1 MPQRRYDVPWSW
13 ETLTLVQALRPIA
26 VFLDIK
32 QLPAHFPK
40 AKRLHVALGDNLP
53 RLREWFRAFY
63 HKPRNGG
70 SNGGIGITTAGCRP
84 DRAPQKAGVNYVL
97 LNPVFDEGSQMEL
110 LCKDVL
116 PRV

>member
-63 HKPRNGG
+63 HKPEMADQMAVWG
-70 SNGGIGITTAGCRP
+70 S
-84 DRAPQKAGVNYVL
+84 PQQIADQIVRLKKPA
-97 LNPVFDEGSQMEL
+97 
-110 LCKDVL
+110 
-116 PRV
+116 